1 MSEEKKY
8 LMTEEGRKQ
17 LQEEYDHL
25 IHVDREEN
33 KRELAEA
40 RAMGDLSENAD
51 YDAAREKQGQ
61 IEGRIAALE
70 DMLQEGHYEIITKG
84 ENTGVVKVGFTVVV
98 ESLDTH
104 EVNTYTIVGSTE
116 ADPLNGR
123 ISNETPLA
131 KAIMGKGVNEEAEVN
146 ARSPYMVKIL
156 AIH

>member
-8 LMTEEGRKQ
+8 LMTEEGLKQ

-25 IHVDREEN
+25 INVDREEN

-61 IEGRIAALE
+61 IAARIETLEEMLKEGN
-70 DMLQEGHYEIITKG
+70 YEIIKKG
-84 ENTGVVKVGFTVVV
+84 ENTGIVKVGFTVVV
-98 ESLDTH
+98 EFMDTH
-104 EVNTYTIVGSTE
+104 EVGTYTIVGSSE
-116 ADPLNGR
+116 ADPEKGR

-131 KAIMGKGVNEEAEVN
+131 KAIMGKAVNEEAEVN
-146 ARSPYMVKIL
+146 VRSPYTVKVL